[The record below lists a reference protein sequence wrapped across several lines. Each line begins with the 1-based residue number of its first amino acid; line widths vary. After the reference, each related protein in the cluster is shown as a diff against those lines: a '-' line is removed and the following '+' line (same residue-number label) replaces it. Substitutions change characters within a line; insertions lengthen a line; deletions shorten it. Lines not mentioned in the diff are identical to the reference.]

1 MDTLNEANVP
11 KECSEKVVVFFQI
24 QTSEVLACSYNLF
37 GIHHRLF
44 NLPNK
49 VRNQHSNYFSL
60 QSQLLNLSESLVLT
74 PC

>member
-49 VRNQHSNYFSL
+49 VRNQHSNYFPL